1 MCDTKSVSH
10 FVVKEEITMIELK
23 NIRKVYGDNAVLNGI
38 NLKIND
44 GDIITFIGPSGTGK
58 TTLLRCLN
66 YLEYPTEGTIQIDDV
81 MIDAS
86 NVSKKAIHNIRLK
99 SAMVFQSYNLFRN
112 KTVLENVTE
121 GLIVVKKI
129 PKVEAERIA
138 LKELEKV
145 GMANRAKSYPSEL
158 SGGQQQR
165 VAIARAIAL
174 KPTVILFDEPTSA
187 LDPELVG
194 EVLKTIKMVA
204 ETGITMLIVTHEMK
218 FASEVSNKV
227 VFMEKGVIVEQGAP
241 TDVLYHPKEERTKE
255 FLKNF
260 SK

>member
-1 MCDTKSVSH
+1 
-10 FVVKEEITMIELK
+10 MIELR
-23 NIRKVYGDNAVLNGI
+23 NIRKIYGDNAVLNGI
-38 NLKIND
+38 NLTVND

-66 YLEYPTEGTIQIDDV
+66 YLEYPTEGINKIDDAQIDAAKV
-81 MIDAS
+81 T
-86 NVSKKAIHNIRLK
+86 KKAIHNIRSK
-99 SAMVFQSYNLFRN
+99 SAMVFQGYNLFRN

-129 PKVEAERIA
+129 PKVKAEEMA
-138 LKELEKV
+138 LKELKKV
-145 GMANRAKSYPSEL
+145 GMAERAKSYPSEL

-174 KPTVILFDEPTSA
+174 KPSVILFDEPTSA

-218 FASEVSNKV
+218 FASEVSNRV
-227 VFMEKGVIVEQGAP
+227 VFMEKGVIVEEGAP
-241 TDVLYHPKEERTKE
+241 EQILYHPTQERTKA

-260 SK
+260 AK